1 MKILH
6 VTPSVGSLR
15 GGVSQAVLEMLQA
28 LQTSGANVELVTTD
42 DNGIDLLDVPLC
54 QLIQY
59 QKIPTWFFPR
69 FSPQVSFVREFAFSW
84 ELTKWLWKHISD
96 YDIVHIHALF
106 SYASTIAM
114 IISRLKQI
122 PYINQPHGLLC
133 EWSLQQSQ
141 LKKKIYLSL
150 IERSN
155 LKHSRILQLTSAKE
169 VQEIERLGLG
179 VAPVVMPLGLEISR
193 PIPQARQKLREMFN
207 IPPEQAII
215 LFLSRLHYK
224 KGLDYLIP
232 ALSKFKEQNFTFILA
247 GNGSPD
253 YEAEISELLISNQL
267 EHFTHRP
274 GFVTGEIKDIL
285 LQGSDIFVLTSH
297 SENFGVVVLEAMAA
311 GLTTIVTPGVALA
324 SMIQENHVGYVP
336 ELDIMEIAKTIEY
349 CLNHPQ
355 EVKATGDRARQFIL
369 ENYTWDRVATNMVS
383 VYQNIINNCNPT
395 ISK

>member
-6 VTPSVGSLR
+6 VTPSVGSHR
-15 GGVSQAVLEMLQA
+15 GGTSQAVLEMLQA
-28 LQTSGANVELVTTD
+28 LKANGVNVELLTTN

-59 QKIPTWFFPR
+59 QKTPTRFFPR
-69 FSPQVSFVREFAFSW
+69 FSPQISFIREFAFSW
-84 ELTKWLWKHISD
+84 ELTKWLWKNIPN

-106 SYASTIAM
+106 SYVSTIAM
-114 IISRLKQI
+114 LIARLQKI

-133 EWSLQQSQ
+133 EWSLQQSK

-155 LKHSRILQLTSAKE
+155 LKYSHALQFTSIKE
-169 VQEIERLGLG
+169 VQEVERLELKAPS
-179 VAPVVMPLGLEISR
+179 VAIPLGLQI
-193 PIPQARQKLREMFN
+193 PTKIPQARQKLREIYN
-207 IPPEQAII
+207 IPPEKPII

-232 ALSKFKEQNFTFILA
+232 ALGKLKNKNFTFILA

-253 YEAEISELLISNQL
+253 YENEITELLISHQL
-267 EHFTHRP
+267 SHCTHRP
-274 GFVTGEIKDIL
+274 GFVKGKMKDIL

-297 SENFGVVVLEAMAA
+297 SENFGVVVLEAMVA

-324 SMIQENHVGYVP
+324 DMIKENNVGYVP
-336 ELDIMEIAKTIEY
+336 ELDIFDIAKTIEY
-349 CLNHPQ
+349 CLENSP
-355 EVKATGDRARQFIL
+355 EAKATGDSARQFIL
-369 ENYTWDRVATNMVS
+369 ENYTWDRISSKMIS
-383 VYQNIINNCNPT
+383 FYQGIIDTTP
-395 ISK
+395 